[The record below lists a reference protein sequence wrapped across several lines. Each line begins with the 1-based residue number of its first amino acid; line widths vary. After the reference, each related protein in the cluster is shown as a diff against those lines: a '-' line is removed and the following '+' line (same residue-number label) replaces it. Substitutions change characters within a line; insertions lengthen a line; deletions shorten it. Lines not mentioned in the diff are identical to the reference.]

1 MTQGVGYLG
10 SAVGQS
16 KFVAS
21 FVEQKVNE
29 WMTDLETLTE
39 FARTEPHAAF
49 GALTH
54 GLRSKY
60 SYILRTVST
69 AVDYV
74 SVIDKFLEEQLMP
87 VLTGH
92 QRFNCG

>member
-39 FARTEPHAAF
+39 FART
-49 GALTH
+49 
-54 GLRSKY
+54 
-60 SYILRTVST
+60 
-69 AVDYV
+69 
-74 SVIDKFLEEQLMP
+74 
-87 VLTGH
+87 
-92 QRFNCG
+92 